1 MKNILVALMAFILIE
16 LYYSIFV
23 IRKKM
28 KYDPNKASTEV
39 KFLIKKFKLDMKK
52 INYYNFMKTIALI
65 NALDI
70 ALILFWVSFID
81 KLNIECLVA
90 IVLMIPV
97 ILISYTMF
105 GNYLVKKGLVIDER
119 VKNNKRNRK

>member
-1 MKNILVALMAFILIE
+1 
-16 LYYSIFV
+16 
-23 IRKKM
+23 
-28 KYDPNKASTEV
+28 
-39 KFLIKKFKLDMKK
+39 
-52 INYYNFMKTIALI
+52 MKTIALI

-70 ALILFWVSFID
+70 ALILFCVSFID

>member
-39 KFLIKKFKLDMKK
+39 KFLIQKFKLDMKK

-81 KLNIECLVA
+81 KLNIECIVA

>member
-39 KFLIKKFKLDMKK
+39 KFLIQKFKLDMKK

-97 ILISYTMF
+97 ILISYTIF

>member
-39 KFLIKKFKLDMKK
+39 KFLIQKFKLDMKK

>member
-1 MKNILVALMAFILIE
+1 
-16 LYYSIFV
+16 
-23 IRKKM
+23 M

-39 KFLIKKFKLDMKK
+39 KFLIQKFKLDMKK

-81 KLNIECLVA
+81 KLNIECIVA

>member
-1 MKNILVALMAFILIE
+1 MKNILIASFSFILIE
-16 LYYSIFV
+16 LYYRIFV

-28 KYDPNKASTEV
+28 KYDSNKASAEI
-39 KFLIKKFKLDMKK
+39 KFLVNKFKLDMKK
-52 INYYNFMKTIALI
+52 VNYYYLMQSIALI

-70 ALILFWVSFID
+70 ALVMFWVSFID

-90 IVLMIPV
+90 VILLVPV
-97 ILISYTMF
+97 ILISYTLF

-119 VKNNKRNRK
+119 IKRNRK

>member
-23 IRKKM
+23 IRKKL

-39 KFLIKKFKLDMKK
+39 KFLIQKFKLDMKK

-90 IVLMIPV
+90 VVLMIPV
-97 ILISYTMF
+97 ILISYTIF

>member
-1 MKNILVALMAFILIE
+1 MKNILVALMAFILIR

-39 KFLIKKFKLDMKK
+39 KFLIQKFKLDMKK

-90 IVLMIPV
+90 VVLMIPV
-97 ILISYTMF
+97 ILISYTIF

>member
-1 MKNILVALMAFILIE
+1 
-16 LYYSIFV
+16 
-23 IRKKM
+23 
-28 KYDPNKASTEV
+28 
-39 KFLIKKFKLDMKK
+39 
-52 INYYNFMKTIALI
+52 MKTIALI

-97 ILISYTMF
+97 ILISYTTF